1 MKQLLVFALL
11 CISAVA
17 FGQLSKDIRFKEVSH
32 NFGKIKHNEPVT
44 YVFSFKNGGT
54 KPVIVESATAECG
67 CTEPVFVKSPVGKGK
82 ESTIKVTFK
91 ANTLGSFT
99 KKVTV
104 RFAKIADPVVLT
116 ITGDVVAATN

>member
-1 MKQLLVFALL
+1 MKQLLVFVLL
-11 CISAVA
+11 SVSVVA
-17 FGQLSKDIRFKEVSH
+17 FGQLSKDIKFKEMSH
-32 NFGKIKHNEPVT
+32 NFGKIKQNVPVT
-44 YVFSFKNGGT
+44 YEFSFKNGSA

-67 CTEPVFVKSPVGKGK
+67 CTEPEFVKSPVAKGK

-91 ANTLGSFT
+91 ANTPGSFT

-104 RFAKIADPVVLT
+104 RFAKIAEPVILI